1 MKFNIYNYNN
11 EPTEVDTGDKEILF
25 INVILISGDEIIRVY
40 YKDQTTETY
49 DSGRMRFHNLYDY
62 SYILLPEDIE
72 EWSLLEKLDDEIP
85 ISRIHWAETK
95 WKENGEEDEI

>member
-1 MKFNIYNYNN
+1 MELYIYNS
-11 EPTEVDTGDKEILF
+11 ESVPTKVNIRDKEILF

-72 EWSLLEKLDDEIP
+72 EWSLLEKFNDEDEIP

-95 WKENGEEDEI
+95 WRELEDEV

>member
-1 MKFNIYNYNN
+1 MKFNIYNN
-11 EPTEVDTGDKEILF
+11 ECVPTKVNIGDKEILF
-25 INVILISGDEIIRVY
+25 INVIIINGDEIIRVY

-72 EWSLLEKLDDEIP
+72 EWILLEKLNDEIP

-95 WKENGEEDEI
+95 WRELEDEV

>member
-1 MKFNIYNYNN
+1 MELYIYNSESVATKVNI
-11 EPTEVDTGDKEILF
+11 GDKEILF

-72 EWSLLEKLDDEIP
+72 EWSLLEELNDEIP

-95 WKENGEEDEI
+95 WKEIEVKNE

>member
-1 MKFNIYNYNN
+1 MELYIYNSENV
-11 EPTEVDTGDKEILF
+11 PTKVNIRDKEILF

-62 SYILLPEDIE
+62 SYILLPQDIE

-85 ISRIHWAETK
+85 ISRIHWAENK
-95 WKENGEEDEI
+95 WKEIEVENEV